1 MGTQSNPEVE
11 VYKHHLYTI
20 HKKDQ
25 DHCMM
30 SRIPL
35 IGLRPQMHI

>member
-11 VYKHHLYTI
+11 VYKHHLHTI

-25 DHCMM
+25 GYRMM

-35 IGLRPQMHI
+35 IGLRLQVHI